1 MTGFDCRSPSTH
13 VERSVENPD
22 TLAKDRSFRTQNHSV
37 FFELLRSRLER
48 AFGKRRALFSGVKGN
63 QMRLAWLEYVA

>member
-22 TLAKDRSFRTQNHSV
+22 TLSKDRSLRTQNYSV
-37 FFELLRSRLER
+37 FNQLLRSRLER
-48 AFGKRRALFSGVKGN
+48 AFGKRRALFSGVEGN
-63 QMRLAWLEYVA
+63 HMRLAWLEHVA